1 MQGQFHLKPHIVHTL
16 ANAELYCLALSNIY
30 ADPNFHNLNHCG
42 IVNALVRK
50 GVTPEPPG
58 PDCPLTETTLFQTNP
73 LRLVSFD
80 ASCSFIDPRLLARN
94 KDKSRY
100 SFSGAEVKFSI
111 A

>member
-1 MQGQFHLKPHIVHTL
+1 MHTL

-42 IVNALVRK
+42 IVNALTRK

-80 ASCSFIDPRLLARN
+80 ACLLALLLILCYWLEIKIKVVTLEQQSSAVFN
-94 KDKSRY
+94 ILLCIS
-100 SFSGAEVKFSI
+100 EPL
-111 A
+111 